1 MKLTP
6 ARIKMLTFMSGT
18 GGRIV
23 RGVISIAL
31 LAIALTQLGWYLLL
45 LPLAAF
51 MAYTAVM
58 NFCPAT
64 LAFPDF
70 KRDAVALK
78 SLPKYRLK

>member
-6 ARIKMLTFMSGT
+6 RRTKMLMFMSGT

-23 RGVISIAL
+23 RGSLSLI
-31 LAIALTQLGWYLLL
+31 LAVIALTQLGWYLLL

-51 MAYTAVM
+51 MAYTAIM

-70 KRDAVALK
+70 KREAVALK
-78 SLPKYRLK
+78 GIPEYRVK